1 MHANETAATALYQN
15 DDGGYTARD
24 SDDNEVGTCS
34 RPSDPQEMDC
44 SQVIAATFLTHA
56 FDCMF

>member
-1 MHANETAATALYQN
+1 MTATALYQN